1 MNNGILYGIL
11 LYIVGQS
18 LIWIQTNGQFVWKWV
33 DEHPLFMSVTMGIP
47 ISYMFIK
54 ATKFTVNHFDG
65 TLWPSRFIGFSIGI
79 ICFAVLTYFLKG
91 EGINAKTLTC
101 MLMALTIILIQLF
114 WK

>member
-11 LYIVGQS
+11 LYIIGQS

-47 ISYMFIK
+47 ISYTFIK

-65 TLWPSRFIGFSIGI
+65 TLWPSRFIGLSIGI
-79 ICFAVLTYFLKG
+79 ICFAVLTYLLKG
-91 EGINAKTLTC
+91 EGMNAKTLTC
-101 MLMALTIILIQLF
+101 MLMALTIISIQLF